1 MGSHSRTNIQE
12 APTHLHHIEAE
23 ISPVLSA
30 LDEGAGRFC
39 MHLQTLLGGLSGSG
53 AHTLS
58 LARGLGCCSQFFPLG
73 LLPSSIRVHE
83 LRVQRWLLLPPGILA
98 RSVLPDLLVPSA
110 ASPQH
115 RRRVVVT
122 PVVSSSSLAKKDGPV
137 CPLPSFIGSLI
148 FSPLF
153 FRKKDPQKPV
163 GWRSVWLL
171 HHGS

>member
-1 MGSHSRTNIQE
+1 MK
-12 APTHLHHIEAE
+12 
-23 ISPVLSA
+23 
-30 LDEGAGRFC
+30 GAGRFC

-53 AHTLS
+53 APMLS
-58 LARGLGCCSQFFPLG
+58 LARGLGCCSQFLTLG

-115 RRRVVVT
+115 HRKVVVT
-122 PVVSSSSLAKKDGPV
+122 PVVSASSLAKKDGPV

-148 FSPLF
+148 FFSPLF
-153 FRKKDPQKPV
+153 QEKGPPKARGVEVCVVATPRFLMK
-163 GWRSVWLL
+163 S
-171 HHGS
+171 